1 MASGD
6 RRVSELPAA
15 TVVLDDDLFVLEQN
29 DEPKSL
35 SGAVLL
41 SELLKRLEGHGGIQS
56 FEKTGTAGLVDTYTI
71 TFVDGSTKVL
81 TVTNG
86 EKGDKGDPCYVWIK
100 YASQEPTEE
109 SHSMSNSPDDWIG
122 IYAGFE
128 NNPPSD
134 WKQYAWFK
142 IKGDPGES
150 IKGDPGETPQLRIG
164 TVTTVEFDQP
174 ASATISGTKENP
186 VLNLMIPAGQPG
198 ANGENSADWS
208 ENYSNNP
215 GYVLHRTHYV
225 KSEETPFAGISVT
238 FGATPYADFS
248 TDLLTDNLGY
258 HILYRVRFDGKEYF
272 CQSRD
277 LYAIRNT
284 HMVAIGNCHF
294 VDSYCEDTGEPFLIE
309 LYTSEK
315 GSGRI
320 SCPGYANKTVEVIID
335 KAEDVYKL
343 DNKYLDAVWTA
354 EKHYRGVDG
363 LLINYKKIEF
373 ASSNT
378 VYNGVP
384 NYWLDEGGKY
394 DVYWNRQLY
403 ECVCFNRDGALY
415 LGNGS
420 LAGET
425 GGEEAPFCFVSF
437 GGSSVFVYKDTET
450 AETVDITVIGH
461 RETLMEKIPKEFL
474 PDDLGGTG
482 GGVNVTGATLGQM
495 IIVKAVD
502 NNGKPT
508 EWEPVSTLPNGLLPD
523 GVPYIESNGVLLE
536 ESEATSF
543 THQTFGQM
551 WGIYEGIPDLKV
563 GETYTVTY
571 NGTPYECV
579 CQTAPSGLITDT
591 SAVAMGNFSV
601 VGGADTGEPFAMLI
615 SYTYQEIDIIDLSG
629 ASAVKVKICGTVYHK
644 ITTDLLPKQNEVYT
658 VKFEIPLT
666 ECEKVEITADKTRS
680 EIQSKILDPNV
691 FIRGLIR
698 NTLFDGSGTSV
709 FLVNSTSFNLS
720 GAHDVFFSADCSDYD
735 GDQYKIVVNMSLS
748 GEMGNTREV
757 CYASVYKVT

>member
-35 SGAVLL
+35 SGRVLMM
-41 SELLKRLEGHGGIQS
+41 ELLKKLDGHGGIKS
-56 FEKTGTAGLVDTYTI
+56 WSYTSTEGYEDTYTI
-71 TFVDGSTKVL
+71 TFADGHTEEL
-81 TVTNG
+81 TIKNG

-186 VLNLMIPAGQPG
+186 VLSLMIPAGKPG

-208 ENYSNNP
+208 ENYSDNP
-215 GYVLHRTHYV
+215 GYVLNRTHYV
-225 KSEETPFAGISVT
+225 ISEDNPFAGVSVT

-277 LYAIRNT
+277 LYAIRNAHT
-284 HMVAIGNCHF
+284 VAIGNCHF

-450 AETVDITVIGH
+450 AETVGITIIGH
-461 RETLMEKIPKEFL
+461 RETLMEKLPKEFL

-482 GGVNVTGATLGQM
+482 GGVNVTGATPGQL
-495 IIVKAVD
+495 IRVKSVD
-502 NNGKPT
+502 ENGKPT
-508 EWEPVSTLPNGLLPD
+508 AWEPVPWGYAEGETIHPIPGKFLPD
-523 GVPYIESNGVLLE
+523 GVPYVEQVGMVEILPECQPTYDEGEGMFIITENVP
-536 ESEATSF
+536 SF
-543 THQTFGQM
+543 
-551 WGIYEGIPDLKV
+551 
-563 GETYTVTY
+563 
-571 NGTPYECV
+571 
-579 CQTAPSGLITDT
+579 
-591 SAVAMGNFSV
+591 V
-601 VGGADTGEPFAMLI
+601 VGGTYIVNWNGAEYTCICQDLSGMAVGAVLLGDGSNFGLSGNGEPFAIISGGENGTQMLGI
-615 SYTYQEIDIIDLSG
+615 APLDGTTELTLSI
-629 ASAVKVKICGTVYHK
+629 KIMDETVHK
-644 ITTDLLPKQNEVYT
+644 IDHRCLPDDFGNVLVVQSVDDKIATHTGKEIFLACRMSNKIGFFTLAGRTLPICYTGETDGAR
-658 VKFEIPLT
+658 FETFWLANDGLHHSYVVVAPDGT
-666 ECEKVEITADKTRS
+666 ITKMVNDEA
-680 EIQSKILDPNV
+680 V
-691 FIRGLIR
+691 
-698 NTLFDGSGTSV
+698 TL
-709 FLVNSTSFNLS
+709 
-720 GAHDVFFSADCSDYD
+720 
-735 GDQYKIVVNMSLS
+735 
-748 GEMGNTREV
+748 
-757 CYASVYKVT
+757 